1 MLLNNSPTPVSRPAH
16 GGFRSPRFW
25 LLIAIII
32 LGLLVTLDRWVPVVL
47 LWLEHYQDRVW
58 VEAAIRRWGVWA
70 PLASIGLNVLQVLLA
85 PIPGHIFAPLNG
97 YLFGPVWG
105 IVYSVVGVQ
114 LGSMLAMGL
123 SRVFGRRL
131 AERFT
136 GAALLESWDRL
147 VHRWGILLILL
158 VFALPLLPDD
168 VMCFVAGLT
177 DIPLRRLFIWTLLAR
192 FPGVAAAV
200 LLGDRALRLPLGI
213 LVTLGLG
220 LLGLSWFVLHYHR
233 TIQAWFLWRFRR
245 YFRH

>member
-1 MLLNNSPTPVSRPAH
+1 
-16 GGFRSPRFW
+16 
-25 LLIAIII
+25 
-32 LGLLVTLDRWVPVVL
+32 
-47 LWLEHYQDRVW
+47 
-58 VEAAIRRWGVWA
+58 
-70 PLASIGLNVLQVLLA
+70 
-85 PIPGHIFAPLNG
+85 
-97 YLFGPVWG
+97 
-105 IVYSVVGVQ
+105 
-114 LGSMLAMGL
+114 MGL

-245 YFRH
+245 YFRR